1 MASKLPREKAIGR
14 ADYRRLAAFRYSLRR
29 FLAISETAA
38 REAGI
43 TPQHHQA
50 LLAIKG
56 ATRQEDITVGYLA
69 EQLLLQP
76 HSAAELVDRMVRCG
90 LLLRTKSRTD
100 RRFVI
105 LSLTAAAEK
114 ALRSLS
120 TAHIRELRGVTPAVH
135 ILVNLLKAERSPRRL
150 GAKE

>member
-1 MASKLPREKAIGR
+1 MASKLPREKGIGP
-14 ADYRRLAAFRYSLRR
+14 ADYRRLAAFRHSLRH

-50 LLAIKG
+50 LLTIKG
-56 ATRQEDITVGYLA
+56 AMRQEDITVGYLA

-90 LLLRTKSRTD
+90 LLVRTKSRTD

-105 LSLTAAAEK
+105 LSPTPLDGAYQGTA
-114 ALRSLS
+114 RCDSGR
-120 TAHIRELRGVTPAVH
+120 AHLGQSAQSGTFAPPA
-135 ILVNLLKAERSPRRL
+135 RR
-150 GAKE
+150 